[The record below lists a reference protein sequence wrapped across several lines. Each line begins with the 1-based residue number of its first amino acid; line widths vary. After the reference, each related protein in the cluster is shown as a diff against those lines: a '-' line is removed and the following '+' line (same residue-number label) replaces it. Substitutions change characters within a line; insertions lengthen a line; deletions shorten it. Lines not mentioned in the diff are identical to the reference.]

1 MSPLTAVNGPER
13 RLANPLDARRDEGG
27 EGIAPVLQLRGLR
40 RGANPRQAV
49 DDLLSLAVDVADQAA
64 RLPRPKRQVLE
75 VARVFRSGRQA
86 RVFRDRHGLT
96 GARSAPYSRA
106 LAGSLANR
114 RLAGGLPL
122 SNDGVAQY
130 TMRRLL
136 PANVEKILHVDGV
149 FGDAAYDA
157 LFIQARDEGFFAGHE
172 PGAH

>member
-1 MSPLTAVNGPER
+1 AGT
-13 RLANPLDARRDEGG
+13 
-27 EGIAPVLQLRGLR
+27 RG
-40 RGANPRQAV
+40 
-49 DDLLSLAVDVADQAA
+49 
-64 RLPRPKRQVLE
+64 
-75 VARVFRSGRQA
+75 RSCIQEWASA

-96 GARSAPYSRA
+96 GARPAPYSRA

-122 SNDGVAQY
+122 SNDGVAQN

-157 LFIQARDEGFFAGHE
+157 LFVQAWDEGFFTGHE
-172 PGAH
+172 AGAHRYALGAQAEGGHQASTVGHAPRGQH